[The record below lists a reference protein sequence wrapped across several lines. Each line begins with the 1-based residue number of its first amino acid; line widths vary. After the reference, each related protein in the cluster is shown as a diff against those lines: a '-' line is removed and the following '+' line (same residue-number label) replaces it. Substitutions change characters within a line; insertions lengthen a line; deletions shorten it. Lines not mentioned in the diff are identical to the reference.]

1 MQIINL
7 INKDKGDI
15 VYDIINFSDGEK
27 HIKFITEIN
36 RKDSVKVICRIT
48 SMDELFIRTLLLSG
62 AICGIAGLL
71 LVGGIDHTIT
81 TSAAGGR
88 GFTAVMVSWLAKF
101 NPVFMIFSSLL
112 LVVLSRGAGEIS
124 TIFGL
129 NHSFG
134 DILNRMEVEWAL
146 VITYLMGM
154 RMDRIM
160 SFNEAF
166 SLKIVTKTIN
176 DMHPDAV
183 FVVEP
188 HSDRTLKLINN
199 STPLMNHFAEAA
211 MTDPEHNYMIVF
223 PDAGAKL
230 RYGEALENKVP
241 MMTCHKKRDPATG
254 KLSGFGIDNPEV
266 LNEYPECNAFFV
278 IDDLCD
284 GGGTFCGIADQLKEL
299 RPDFHRTLAITHAV
313 AARGIYKVMDYYND
327 LFITNSYADWGNDQF
342 VASNSDRIFVLD
354 TEKYYFNA

>member
-48 SMDELFIRTLLLSG
+48 SMDELFILMQ
-62 AICGIAGLL
+62 
-71 LVGGIDHTIT
+71 V
-81 TSAAGGR
+81 
-88 GFTAVMVSWLAKF
+88 
-101 NPVFMIFSSLL
+101 
-112 LVVLSRGAGEIS
+112 
-124 TIFGL
+124 
-129 NHSFG
+129 G

-154 RMDRIM
+154 RMDRVM

-166 SLKIVTKTIN
+166 SLKIVAKTIN

>member
-48 SMDELFIRTLLLSG
+48 SMDELFILMQ
-62 AICGIAGLL
+62 
-71 LVGGIDHTIT
+71 V
-81 TSAAGGR
+81 
-88 GFTAVMVSWLAKF
+88 
-101 NPVFMIFSSLL
+101 
-112 LVVLSRGAGEIS
+112 
-124 TIFGL
+124 
-129 NHSFG
+129 G

-154 RMDRIM
+154 RMDRVM

-166 SLKIVTKTIN
+166 SLKIVAKTIN

-183 FVVEP
+183 FIVEP

-223 PDAGAKL
+223 PDAGAKA
-230 RYGEALENKVP
+230 RYGEALENRVP

>member
-15 VYDIINFSDGEK
+15 VYDIINFSYVEK

-36 RKDSVKVICRIT
+36 RNDSVKVICRIT
-48 SMDELFIRTLLLSG
+48 SMDELFILMQ
-62 AICGIAGLL
+62 
-71 LVGGIDHTIT
+71 V
-81 TSAAGGR
+81 
-88 GFTAVMVSWLAKF
+88 
-101 NPVFMIFSSLL
+101 
-112 LVVLSRGAGEIS
+112 
-124 TIFGL
+124 
-129 NHSFG
+129 G

-154 RMDRIM
+154 RMDRVM

-166 SLKIVTKTIN
+166 SLKIVAKTIN

-183 FVVEP
+183 FIVEP

-199 STPLMNHFAEAA
+199 STPLMNRFAEAA
-211 MTDPEHNYMIVF
+211 MTDPDHNYMIVF

-230 RYGEALENKVP
+230 RYGAALENKVP

-342 VASNSDRIFVLD
+342 VASNTDRIFVLD

>member
-48 SMDELFIRTLLLSG
+48 SMDELFILMQ
-62 AICGIAGLL
+62 
-71 LVGGIDHTIT
+71 V
-81 TSAAGGR
+81 
-88 GFTAVMVSWLAKF
+88 
-101 NPVFMIFSSLL
+101 
-112 LVVLSRGAGEIS
+112 
-124 TIFGL
+124 
-129 NHSFG
+129 G

-154 RMDRIM
+154 RMDRVM

-166 SLKIVTKTIN
+166 SLKIVAKTIN

-183 FVVEP
+183 FIVEP

-211 MTDPEHNYMIVF
+211 MVDKEHNYMIVF

-254 KLSGFGIDNPEV
+254 KLSGFGIDNPEI

-313 AARGIYKVMDYYND
+313 AARGIYKVIDYYND

>member
-48 SMDELFIRTLLLSG
+48 SMDELFILMQ
-62 AICGIAGLL
+62 
-71 LVGGIDHTIT
+71 V
-81 TSAAGGR
+81 
-88 GFTAVMVSWLAKF
+88 
-101 NPVFMIFSSLL
+101 
-112 LVVLSRGAGEIS
+112 
-124 TIFGL
+124 
-129 NHSFG
+129 G

-154 RMDRIM
+154 RMDRVM

-166 SLKIVTKTIN
+166 SLKIVAKTIN

-211 MTDPEHNYMIVF
+211 MTEPEHNYMIVF

>member
-48 SMDELFIRTLLLSG
+48 SMDELFILMQ
-62 AICGIAGLL
+62 
-71 LVGGIDHTIT
+71 V
-81 TSAAGGR
+81 
-88 GFTAVMVSWLAKF
+88 
-101 NPVFMIFSSLL
+101 
-112 LVVLSRGAGEIS
+112 
-124 TIFGL
+124 
-129 NHSFG
+129 G

-154 RMDRIM
+154 RMDRVM

-166 SLKIVTKTIN
+166 SLKIVAKTIN

-199 STPLMNHFAEAA
+199 STPLMNRFAEAA
-211 MTDPEHNYMIVF
+211 MTDPDHNYMIVF
-223 PDAGAKL
+223 PDAGAKA
-230 RYGEALENKVP
+230 RYGEALENRVP

>member
-48 SMDELFIRTLLLSG
+48 SMDELFILMQ
-62 AICGIAGLL
+62 
-71 LVGGIDHTIT
+71 V
-81 TSAAGGR
+81 
-88 GFTAVMVSWLAKF
+88 
-101 NPVFMIFSSLL
+101 
-112 LVVLSRGAGEIS
+112 
-124 TIFGL
+124 
-129 NHSFG
+129 G

-154 RMDRIM
+154 RMDRVM

-166 SLKIVTKTIN
+166 SLKIVAKTIN

-183 FVVEP
+183 FIVEP

-199 STPLMNHFAEAA
+199 STPLMNRFAEAA

-223 PDAGAKL
+223 PDAGAKA

-299 RPDFHRTLAITHAV
+299 HPDFHRTLAITHAV

>member
-48 SMDELFIRTLLLSG
+48 SMDELFILMQ
-62 AICGIAGLL
+62 
-71 LVGGIDHTIT
+71 V
-81 TSAAGGR
+81 
-88 GFTAVMVSWLAKF
+88 
-101 NPVFMIFSSLL
+101 
-112 LVVLSRGAGEIS
+112 
-124 TIFGL
+124 
-129 NHSFG
+129 G

-154 RMDRIM
+154 RMDRVM

-166 SLKIVTKTIN
+166 SLKIVAKTIN

-211 MTDPEHNYMIVF
+211 MTDPDHNYMIVF
-223 PDAGAKL
+223 PDAGAKA
-230 RYGEALENKVP
+230 RYGEALENRVP

>member
-48 SMDELFIRTLLLSG
+48 SMDELFILMQ
-62 AICGIAGLL
+62 
-71 LVGGIDHTIT
+71 V
-81 TSAAGGR
+81 
-88 GFTAVMVSWLAKF
+88 
-101 NPVFMIFSSLL
+101 
-112 LVVLSRGAGEIS
+112 
-124 TIFGL
+124 
-129 NHSFG
+129 G

-154 RMDRIM
+154 RMDRVM

-166 SLKIVTKTIN
+166 SLKIVAKTIN

-183 FVVEP
+183 FVIEP

>member
-7 INKDKGDI
+7 INKDKSDI

-48 SMDELFIRTLLLSG
+48 SMDELFILMQ
-62 AICGIAGLL
+62 
-71 LVGGIDHTIT
+71 V
-81 TSAAGGR
+81 
-88 GFTAVMVSWLAKF
+88 
-101 NPVFMIFSSLL
+101 
-112 LVVLSRGAGEIS
+112 
-124 TIFGL
+124 
-129 NHSFG
+129 G

-154 RMDRIM
+154 RMDRVM

-166 SLKIVTKTIN
+166 SLKIVAKTIN

-211 MTDPEHNYMIVF
+211 MTDPDHNYMIVF

-241 MMTCHKKRDPATG
+241 MMTCHKKREPATG

>member
-48 SMDELFIRTLLLSG
+48 SMDELFILMQ
-62 AICGIAGLL
+62 
-71 LVGGIDHTIT
+71 V
-81 TSAAGGR
+81 
-88 GFTAVMVSWLAKF
+88 
-101 NPVFMIFSSLL
+101 
-112 LVVLSRGAGEIS
+112 
-124 TIFGL
+124 
-129 NHSFG
+129 G

-154 RMDRIM
+154 RMDRVM

-166 SLKIVTKTIN
+166 SLKIVAKTIN

-230 RYGEALENKVP
+230 RYGETLENKVP

-299 RPDFHRTLAITHAV
+299 RLNFHRTLAITHAV

>member
-48 SMDELFIRTLLLSG
+48 SMDELFILMQ
-62 AICGIAGLL
+62 
-71 LVGGIDHTIT
+71 V
-81 TSAAGGR
+81 
-88 GFTAVMVSWLAKF
+88 
-101 NPVFMIFSSLL
+101 
-112 LVVLSRGAGEIS
+112 
-124 TIFGL
+124 
-129 NHSFG
+129 G

-154 RMDRIM
+154 RMDRVM

-166 SLKIVTKTIN
+166 SLKIVAKTIN

-183 FVVEP
+183 FIVEP

-199 STPLMNHFAEAA
+199 STPLMNQFAEAA
-211 MTDPEHNYMIVF
+211 IVDKEHNYMIVF

>member
-48 SMDELFIRTLLLSG
+48 SMDELFILMQ
-62 AICGIAGLL
+62 
-71 LVGGIDHTIT
+71 V
-81 TSAAGGR
+81 
-88 GFTAVMVSWLAKF
+88 
-101 NPVFMIFSSLL
+101 
-112 LVVLSRGAGEIS
+112 
-124 TIFGL
+124 
-129 NHSFG
+129 G

-154 RMDRIM
+154 RMDRVM

-166 SLKIVTKTIN
+166 SLKIVAKTIN

-183 FVVEP
+183 FIVEP

-199 STPLMNHFAEAA
+199 STPLMNRFAEAA

-254 KLSGFGIDNPEV
+254 KLSGFGIDNPEI

-342 VASNSDRIFVLD
+342 VASNPDRIFVLD

>member
-48 SMDELFIRTLLLSG
+48 SMDELFILMQ
-62 AICGIAGLL
+62 
-71 LVGGIDHTIT
+71 V
-81 TSAAGGR
+81 
-88 GFTAVMVSWLAKF
+88 
-101 NPVFMIFSSLL
+101 
-112 LVVLSRGAGEIS
+112 
-124 TIFGL
+124 
-129 NHSFG
+129 G

-154 RMDRIM
+154 RMDRVM

-166 SLKIVTKTIN
+166 SLKIVAKTIN

-211 MTDPEHNYMIVF
+211 MTDPDHNYMIVF

-241 MMTCHKKRDPATG
+241 MMTCHKKREPATG

>member
-48 SMDELFIRTLLLSG
+48 SMDELFILMQ
-62 AICGIAGLL
+62 
-71 LVGGIDHTIT
+71 V
-81 TSAAGGR
+81 
-88 GFTAVMVSWLAKF
+88 
-101 NPVFMIFSSLL
+101 
-112 LVVLSRGAGEIS
+112 
-124 TIFGL
+124 
-129 NHSFG
+129 G

-154 RMDRIM
+154 RMDRVM

-166 SLKIVTKTIN
+166 SLKIVAKTIN

-183 FVVEP
+183 FIVEP

-199 STPLMNHFAEAA
+199 STPLMNRFAEAA

-223 PDAGAKL
+223 PDAGAKA

>member
-48 SMDELFIRTLLLSG
+48 SMDELFILMQ
-62 AICGIAGLL
+62 
-71 LVGGIDHTIT
+71 V
-81 TSAAGGR
+81 
-88 GFTAVMVSWLAKF
+88 
-101 NPVFMIFSSLL
+101 
-112 LVVLSRGAGEIS
+112 
-124 TIFGL
+124 
-129 NHSFG
+129 G

-154 RMDRIM
+154 RMDRVM

-166 SLKIVTKTIN
+166 SLKIVAKTIN

-284 GGGTFCGIADQLKEL
+284 GGGTFCGIADQLKEI

-327 LFITNSYADWGNDQF
+327 LFITNSYVDWGNDQF

>member
-27 HIKFITEIN
+27 HLKFITEIN

-48 SMDELFIRTLLLSG
+48 SMDELFILMQ
-62 AICGIAGLL
+62 
-71 LVGGIDHTIT
+71 V
-81 TSAAGGR
+81 
-88 GFTAVMVSWLAKF
+88 
-101 NPVFMIFSSLL
+101 
-112 LVVLSRGAGEIS
+112 
-124 TIFGL
+124 
-129 NHSFG
+129 G

-154 RMDRIM
+154 RMDRVM

-166 SLKIVTKTIN
+166 SLKIVAKTIN

-183 FVVEP
+183 FIVEP
-188 HSDRTLKLINN
+188 HSDRTIKLINN

-211 MTDPEHNYMIVF
+211 IVDKEHNYMIVF

-327 LFITNSYADWGNDQF
+327 LFITNSYADWSNDQF
-342 VASNSDRIFVLD
+342 VASNSNRIFVLD

>member
-48 SMDELFIRTLLLSG
+48 SMDELFILMQ
-62 AICGIAGLL
+62 
-71 LVGGIDHTIT
+71 V
-81 TSAAGGR
+81 
-88 GFTAVMVSWLAKF
+88 
-101 NPVFMIFSSLL
+101 
-112 LVVLSRGAGEIS
+112 
-124 TIFGL
+124 
-129 NHSFG
+129 G

-154 RMDRIM
+154 RMDRVM

-166 SLKIVTKTIN
+166 SLKIVAKTIN

-211 MTDPEHNYMIVF
+211 MTDPDHNYMIVF

-299 RPDFHRTLAITHAV
+299 RPNFHRTLAITHAV

>member
-48 SMDELFIRTLLLSG
+48 SMDELFILMQ
-62 AICGIAGLL
+62 
-71 LVGGIDHTIT
+71 V
-81 TSAAGGR
+81 
-88 GFTAVMVSWLAKF
+88 
-101 NPVFMIFSSLL
+101 
-112 LVVLSRGAGEIS
+112 
-124 TIFGL
+124 
-129 NHSFG
+129 G

-154 RMDRIM
+154 RMDRVM

-166 SLKIVTKTIN
+166 SLKIVAKTIN

-183 FVVEP
+183 FIVEP

-211 MTDPEHNYMIVF
+211 MVDKEHNYMIVF

>member
-48 SMDELFIRTLLLSG
+48 SMDELFILMQ
-62 AICGIAGLL
+62 
-71 LVGGIDHTIT
+71 V
-81 TSAAGGR
+81 
-88 GFTAVMVSWLAKF
+88 
-101 NPVFMIFSSLL
+101 
-112 LVVLSRGAGEIS
+112 
-124 TIFGL
+124 
-129 NHSFG
+129 G

-154 RMDRIM
+154 RMDRVM

-166 SLKIVTKTIN
+166 SLKIVAKTIN

-183 FVVEP
+183 FIVEP

-211 MTDPEHNYMIVF
+211 IIDKEHNYMIVF

-327 LFITNSYADWGNDQF
+327 LFITNSYADWSNDQF

>member
-48 SMDELFIRTLLLSG
+48 SMDELFILMQ
-62 AICGIAGLL
+62 
-71 LVGGIDHTIT
+71 V
-81 TSAAGGR
+81 
-88 GFTAVMVSWLAKF
+88 
-101 NPVFMIFSSLL
+101 
-112 LVVLSRGAGEIS
+112 
-124 TIFGL
+124 
-129 NHSFG
+129 G

-154 RMDRIM
+154 RMDRVM

-166 SLKIVTKTIN
+166 SLKIVAKTIN

-199 STPLMNHFAEAA
+199 STPLMNRFAEAA

-223 PDAGAKL
+223 PDAGAKA

>member
-48 SMDELFIRTLLLSG
+48 SMDELFILMQ
-62 AICGIAGLL
+62 
-71 LVGGIDHTIT
+71 V
-81 TSAAGGR
+81 
-88 GFTAVMVSWLAKF
+88 
-101 NPVFMIFSSLL
+101 
-112 LVVLSRGAGEIS
+112 
-124 TIFGL
+124 
-129 NHSFG
+129 G

-154 RMDRIM
+154 RMDRVM

-166 SLKIVTKTIN
+166 SLKIVAKTIN

-327 LFITNSYADWGNDQF
+327 LFITNSYADCGNDQF

>member
-48 SMDELFIRTLLLSG
+48 SMDELFILMQ
-62 AICGIAGLL
+62 
-71 LVGGIDHTIT
+71 V
-81 TSAAGGR
+81 
-88 GFTAVMVSWLAKF
+88 
-101 NPVFMIFSSLL
+101 
-112 LVVLSRGAGEIS
+112 
-124 TIFGL
+124 
-129 NHSFG
+129 G

-154 RMDRIM
+154 RMDRVM

-166 SLKIVTKTIN
+166 SLKIVAKTIN

-183 FVVEP
+183 FIVEP

-211 MTDPEHNYMIVF
+211 MVDKEHNYMIVF

-313 AARGIYKVMDYYND
+313 AARGIYKVIDYYND

>member
-1 MQIINL
+1 
-7 INKDKGDI
+7 
-15 VYDIINFSDGEK
+15 
-27 HIKFITEIN
+27 
-36 RKDSVKVICRIT
+36 
-48 SMDELFIRTLLLSG
+48 
-62 AICGIAGLL
+62 
-71 LVGGIDHTIT
+71 
-81 TSAAGGR
+81 
-88 GFTAVMVSWLAKF
+88 
-101 NPVFMIFSSLL
+101 
-112 LVVLSRGAGEIS
+112 
-124 TIFGL
+124 
-129 NHSFG
+129 
-134 DILNRMEVEWAL
+134 
-146 VITYLMGM
+146 MGM
-154 RMDRIM
+154 RMDRVM

-166 SLKIVTKTIN
+166 SLKIVAKTIN

-188 HSDRTLKLINN
+188 HSDRTLKFINN

>member
-36 RKDSVKVICRIT
+36 RKDSIKVICRIT
-48 SMDELFIRTLLLSG
+48 SMDELFIL
-62 AICGIAGLL
+62 
-71 LVGGIDHTIT
+71 
-81 TSAAGGR
+81 
-88 GFTAVMVSWLAKF
+88 MQVS
-101 NPVFMIFSSLL
+101 
-112 LVVLSRGAGEIS
+112 
-124 TIFGL
+124 
-129 NHSFG
+129 

-154 RMDRIM
+154 RMDRVM

-166 SLKIVTKTIN
+166 SLKIVAKTIN

>member
-48 SMDELFIRTLLLSG
+48 SMDELFILMQ
-62 AICGIAGLL
+62 
-71 LVGGIDHTIT
+71 V
-81 TSAAGGR
+81 
-88 GFTAVMVSWLAKF
+88 
-101 NPVFMIFSSLL
+101 
-112 LVVLSRGAGEIS
+112 
-124 TIFGL
+124 
-129 NHSFG
+129 G

-154 RMDRIM
+154 RMDRVM

-166 SLKIVTKTIN
+166 SLKIVAKTIN

-199 STPLMNHFAEAA
+199 STPLMNRFAEAA
-211 MTDPEHNYMIVF
+211 MTDPEHNYMVVF

-230 RYGEALENKVP
+230 RYGKALENKVP

-313 AARGIYKVMDYYND
+313 SARGIYKVMDYYND

>member
-7 INKDKGDI
+7 INKDKGNI

-48 SMDELFIRTLLLSG
+48 SMDELFILMQ
-62 AICGIAGLL
+62 
-71 LVGGIDHTIT
+71 V
-81 TSAAGGR
+81 
-88 GFTAVMVSWLAKF
+88 
-101 NPVFMIFSSLL
+101 
-112 LVVLSRGAGEIS
+112 
-124 TIFGL
+124 
-129 NHSFG
+129 G

-154 RMDRIM
+154 RMDRVM

-166 SLKIVTKTIN
+166 SLKIVAKTIN

-188 HSDRTLKLINN
+188 HSGRTLKLINN

>member
-48 SMDELFIRTLLLSG
+48 SMDELFILMQ
-62 AICGIAGLL
+62 
-71 LVGGIDHTIT
+71 V
-81 TSAAGGR
+81 
-88 GFTAVMVSWLAKF
+88 
-101 NPVFMIFSSLL
+101 
-112 LVVLSRGAGEIS
+112 
-124 TIFGL
+124 
-129 NHSFG
+129 G

-154 RMDRIM
+154 RMDRVM

-166 SLKIVTKTIN
+166 SLKIVAKTIN

-183 FVVEP
+183 FIVEP

-211 MTDPEHNYMIVF
+211 IIDKEHNYMIVF

-342 VASNSDRIFVLD
+342 VSSNSDRIFVLD

>member
-48 SMDELFIRTLLLSG
+48 SMDELFILMQ
-62 AICGIAGLL
+62 
-71 LVGGIDHTIT
+71 V
-81 TSAAGGR
+81 
-88 GFTAVMVSWLAKF
+88 
-101 NPVFMIFSSLL
+101 
-112 LVVLSRGAGEIS
+112 
-124 TIFGL
+124 
-129 NHSFG
+129 G

-154 RMDRIM
+154 RMDRVM
-160 SFNEAF
+160 SFNETF
-166 SLKIVTKTIN
+166 SLKIVAKTIN

>member
-27 HIKFITEIN
+27 HLKFITEIN

-48 SMDELFIRTLLLSG
+48 SMDELFILMQ
-62 AICGIAGLL
+62 
-71 LVGGIDHTIT
+71 V
-81 TSAAGGR
+81 
-88 GFTAVMVSWLAKF
+88 
-101 NPVFMIFSSLL
+101 
-112 LVVLSRGAGEIS
+112 
-124 TIFGL
+124 
-129 NHSFG
+129 G

-154 RMDRIM
+154 RMDRVM

-166 SLKIVTKTIN
+166 SLKIVAKTIN

-183 FVVEP
+183 FIVEP

-211 MTDPEHNYMIVF
+211 IVDKEHNYMIVF

-327 LFITNSYADWGNDQF
+327 LFITNSYADWSNDQF
-342 VASNSDRIFVLD
+342 VASNSNRIFVLD

>member
-27 HIKFITEIN
+27 HIKFITEVN

-48 SMDELFIRTLLLSG
+48 SMDELFILMQ
-62 AICGIAGLL
+62 
-71 LVGGIDHTIT
+71 V
-81 TSAAGGR
+81 
-88 GFTAVMVSWLAKF
+88 
-101 NPVFMIFSSLL
+101 
-112 LVVLSRGAGEIS
+112 
-124 TIFGL
+124 
-129 NHSFG
+129 G

-154 RMDRIM
+154 RMDRVM

-166 SLKIVTKTIN
+166 SLKIVAKTIN

-313 AARGIYKVMDYYND
+313 AVRGIYKVMDYYND

>member
-48 SMDELFIRTLLLSG
+48 SMDELFILMQ
-62 AICGIAGLL
+62 
-71 LVGGIDHTIT
+71 V
-81 TSAAGGR
+81 
-88 GFTAVMVSWLAKF
+88 
-101 NPVFMIFSSLL
+101 
-112 LVVLSRGAGEIS
+112 
-124 TIFGL
+124 
-129 NHSFG
+129 G

-154 RMDRIM
+154 RMDRVM

-166 SLKIVTKTIN
+166 SLKIVAKTIN

-211 MTDPEHNYMIVF
+211 MIDPEHNYMIVF

-241 MMTCHKKRDPATG
+241 MMTCHKKREPATG

>member
-48 SMDELFIRTLLLSG
+48 SMDELFILMQ
-62 AICGIAGLL
+62 
-71 LVGGIDHTIT
+71 V
-81 TSAAGGR
+81 
-88 GFTAVMVSWLAKF
+88 
-101 NPVFMIFSSLL
+101 
-112 LVVLSRGAGEIS
+112 
-124 TIFGL
+124 
-129 NHSFG
+129 G

-154 RMDRIM
+154 RMDRVM

-166 SLKIVTKTIN
+166 SLKIVAKTIN

-299 RPDFHRTLAITHAV
+299 CPDFHRTLAITHAV

>member
-48 SMDELFIRTLLLSG
+48 SMDEVFILMQ
-62 AICGIAGLL
+62 
-71 LVGGIDHTIT
+71 V
-81 TSAAGGR
+81 
-88 GFTAVMVSWLAKF
+88 
-101 NPVFMIFSSLL
+101 
-112 LVVLSRGAGEIS
+112 
-124 TIFGL
+124 
-129 NHSFG
+129 G

-154 RMDRIM
+154 RMDRVM

-166 SLKIVTKTIN
+166 SLKIVAKTIN

-284 GGGTFCGIADQLKEL
+284 GGGTFCGIADQLKEI

-327 LFITNSYADWGNDQF
+327 LFITNSYVDWGNDQF

>member
-7 INKDKGDI
+7 INKDKGNI

-48 SMDELFIRTLLLSG
+48 SMDELFILMQ
-62 AICGIAGLL
+62 
-71 LVGGIDHTIT
+71 V
-81 TSAAGGR
+81 
-88 GFTAVMVSWLAKF
+88 
-101 NPVFMIFSSLL
+101 
-112 LVVLSRGAGEIS
+112 
-124 TIFGL
+124 
-129 NHSFG
+129 G

-154 RMDRIM
+154 RMDRVM

-166 SLKIVTKTIN
+166 SLKIVAKTIN

>member
-48 SMDELFIRTLLLSG
+48 SMDELFILMQ
-62 AICGIAGLL
+62 
-71 LVGGIDHTIT
+71 V
-81 TSAAGGR
+81 
-88 GFTAVMVSWLAKF
+88 
-101 NPVFMIFSSLL
+101 
-112 LVVLSRGAGEIS
+112 
-124 TIFGL
+124 
-129 NHSFG
+129 G

-154 RMDRIM
+154 RMDRVM

-166 SLKIVTKTIN
+166 SLKIVAKTIN

-183 FVVEP
+183 FIVEP

-199 STPLMNHFAEAA
+199 STPLMNRFAEAA

-230 RYGEALENKVP
+230 RYGAALENKVP

-342 VASNSDRIFVLD
+342 VASNTDRIFVLD

>member
-48 SMDELFIRTLLLSG
+48 SMDELFILMQ
-62 AICGIAGLL
+62 
-71 LVGGIDHTIT
+71 V
-81 TSAAGGR
+81 
-88 GFTAVMVSWLAKF
+88 
-101 NPVFMIFSSLL
+101 
-112 LVVLSRGAGEIS
+112 
-124 TIFGL
+124 
-129 NHSFG
+129 G

-154 RMDRIM
+154 RMDRVM

-166 SLKIVTKTIN
+166 SLKIVAKTIN

-183 FVVEP
+183 FIVEP

-199 STPLMNHFAEAA
+199 STPLMNRFTEAA

>member
-7 INKDKGDI
+7 INKDKSDI

-48 SMDELFIRTLLLSG
+48 SMDELFILMQ
-62 AICGIAGLL
+62 
-71 LVGGIDHTIT
+71 V
-81 TSAAGGR
+81 
-88 GFTAVMVSWLAKF
+88 
-101 NPVFMIFSSLL
+101 
-112 LVVLSRGAGEIS
+112 
-124 TIFGL
+124 
-129 NHSFG
+129 G

-154 RMDRIM
+154 RMDRVM

-166 SLKIVTKTIN
+166 SLKIVAKTIN

-327 LFITNSYADWGNDQF
+327 LFITNSYADWGNDLF